1 MEPEKVKKFLNSW
14 QRGYEQ
20 NNRLIAFWVAFW
32 DIFCLAFWVAFSEHF
47 MMSTPAAYGGLRTSP
62 HITTTYHT
70 PPSAEQC
77 FPYCWTSV
85 WYRRFQWIPVVAIQ
99 VTQGRTVV
107 KLYTETNWR
116 LEKWRRLYKYGG
128 LAGLWTLTETF
139 LLAGWFERDDSA
151 NELGSVI
158 SVSCLNVY
166 LGKTPS
172 HQS

>member
-1 MEPEKVKKFLNSW
+1 MFIQNSW
-14 QRGYEQ
+14 FWWWVSILRSHHQRGYEQ

-107 KLYTETNWR
+107 KFQKGCQLKPFKRIWIAQVWR
-116 LEKWRRLYKYGG
+116 FGRLMG
-128 LAGLWTLTETF
+128 TQ
-139 LLAGWFERDDSA
+139 
-151 NELGSVI
+151 
-158 SVSCLNVY
+158 
-166 LGKTPS
+166 PS
-172 HQS
+172 HFRLPIDLTGTIPPMNWVQWSLSPVWTSI